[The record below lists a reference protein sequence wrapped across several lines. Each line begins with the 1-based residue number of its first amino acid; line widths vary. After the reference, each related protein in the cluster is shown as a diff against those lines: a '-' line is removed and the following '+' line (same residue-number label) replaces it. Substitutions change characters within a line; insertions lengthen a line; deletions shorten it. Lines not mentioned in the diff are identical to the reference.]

1 MNNPLVSCRYIVD
14 SSIWISL
21 LRKDCNPELI
31 TMVARILENSN
42 VVLVCPVLTEI
53 LSGAR
58 NEFDFKRLSDKFS
71 VFELLKDGSEIWIAT
86 AKMQSELRNAGFLV
100 PLMDTLIANY
110 AINYDCILIH
120 NDKHYEIIAKRYP
133 AFTGQRLNFEVK

>member
-1 MNNPLVSCRYIVD
+1 MNKPLVSCRYIID

-21 LRKDCNPELI
+21 LRKDCNPELKVMI
-31 TMVARILENSN
+31 AEIIENANVILI
-42 VVLVCPVLTEI
+42 CPVLTEI

-71 VFELLKDGSEIWIAT
+71 VFELLPEVSEIWIAT
-86 AKMQSELRNAGFLV
+86 AKMQSELRNAGFQV

-110 AINYDCILIH
+110 AIFYDCILIH
-120 NDKHYEIIAKRYP
+120 NDKHYEIIDKRYP
-133 AFTGQRLNFEVK
+133 AFIGQLVNFELK